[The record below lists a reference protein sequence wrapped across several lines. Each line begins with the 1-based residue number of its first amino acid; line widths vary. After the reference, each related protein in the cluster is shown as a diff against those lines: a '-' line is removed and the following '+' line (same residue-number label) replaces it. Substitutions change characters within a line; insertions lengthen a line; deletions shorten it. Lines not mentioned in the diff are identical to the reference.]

1 MSVDGAAR
9 ALDPTGTSGNDSAAA
24 AGFLP
29 LDTRSELLARSGW
42 ARAAGFRSLD
52 SSNESASGN
61 DSAHAAGSLPL
72 DSRSELRAMNRA
84 SPRDLELI
92 STSGH
97 GWARAAGFRNLDP
110 SNESA
115 SGNESAHAAGFLPLD
130 RSVR

>member
-1 MSVDGAAR
+1 MSVDGAAH
-9 ALDPTGTSGNDSAAA
+9 ALDLTGTSGNDSAAA

-29 LDTRSELLARSGW
+29 L
-42 ARAAGFRSLD
+42 
-52 SSNESASGN
+52 
-61 DSAHAAGSLPL
+61 GSH
-72 DSRSELRAMNRA
+72 SELRAMNRA

-115 SGNESAHAAGFLPLD
+115 SGNESAHAAGLLPLD